1 MAKPIVYITCE
12 IPPDVLAMIGEVAE
26 IRQWMEEVA
35 IPPETL
41 LEKVRDIDGLLCL
54 LSEKVDVAVFG
65 AARRLKVV
73 SNVAVGYDNIDIAE
87 ATRRGIPVGHTPGV
101 LSETTADF
109 AFALLMAAARH
120 IARGDRYVRDG
131 QWLVPWEPKLLIGQ
145 DIHHSTLGIIG
156 LGRIGSEVARRARGF
171 NMKVLYHDAIRREEI
186 ERELGVEY
194 VSSLSE
200 LLSRS
205 DFVSVHAPLNEET
218 RKLIGP
224 AEFAMMKSTAILVNT
239 SRGPVV
245 DQRALYE
252 ALKSGRIAGA
262 AIDVAE
268 VEPIPMD
275 DPLLTLDNI
284 VITPHIA
291 SATGATR
298 DKMAVK
304 AAENLVAGVKG
315 ERLPHCVNPEVYNR
329 T

>member
-1 MAKPIVYITCE
+1 MAKSAVYITGR
-12 IPPDVLAMIGEVAE
+12 IPPEALAMIGEVAGV
-26 IRQWMEEVA
+26 RAWTEEMA
-35 IPPETL
+35 IPRETL
-41 LEKVRDIDGLLCL
+41 LEQVRDIDGLLCL
-54 LSEKVDVAVFG
+54 LSDKVDTAVLG

-73 SNVAVGYDNIDIAE
+73 SNVAVGYDNIDVAE

-131 QWLVPWEPKLLIGQ
+131 HWLVPWEQNLLIGR
-145 DIHHSTLGIIG
+145 DIHDSTLGIVG
-156 LGRIGSEVARRARGF
+156 LGRIGSEVARRAMGF
-171 NMKVLYHDAIRREEI
+171 NMKVLYHDAIRREEL
-186 ERELGVEY
+186 EREMGVEY

-205 DFVSVHAPLNEET
+205 DFISVHAPLNGET
-218 RKLIGP
+218 RKLIGT
-224 AEFAMMKSTAILVNT
+224 AEFSVMKSTAILVNT

-298 DKMAVK
+298 DKMAIK

-315 ERLPHCVNPEVYNR
+315 ERLPHCVNPEVYEKD
-329 T
+329 

>member
-12 IPPDVLAMIGEVAE
+12 ISPEVLAMIGGVAE
-26 IRQWMEEVA
+26 IRQWTEEVA

-54 LSEKVDVAVFG
+54 LSEKVDVAVFR

-101 LSETTADF
+101 LSETTADL
-109 AFALLMAAARH
+109 AFGLLMAAARH

-131 QWLVPWEPKLLIGQ
+131 QWLVPWEPKLLIGW
-145 DIHHSTLGIIG
+145 DIHGSTLGIVG
-156 LGRIGSEVARRARGF
+156 LGRIGSEVARRAMGF
-171 NMKVLYHDAIRREEI
+171 NMKVLYHDAIRREEL
-186 ERELGVEY
+186 EREMGVEY

-205 DFVSVHAPLNEET
+205 DFISVHAPLNGET
-218 RKLIGP
+218 RKLIGT
-224 AEFAMMKSTAILVNT
+224 AEFSVMKSTAILVNT

-298 DKMAVK
+298 DKMAIK

-315 ERLPHCVNPEVYNR
+315 ERLPHCVNPEVYEKD
-329 T
+329 

>member
-1 MAKPIVYITCE
+1 MMAKPIVYITCE
-12 IPPDVLAMIGEVAE
+12 IPPEVLAMIGEVAE
-26 IRQWMEEVA
+26 IGQWMEEVA
-35 IPPETL
+35 IPTETL

-54 LSEKVDVAVFG
+54 LSEKVDVAIFG

-87 ATRRGIPVGHTPGV
+87 ATRRGIPVGNTPGV

-120 IARGDRYVRDG
+120 IARGDRYVRNG

-145 DIHHSTLGIIG
+145 DIHHSTLGIVG
-156 LGRIGSEVARRARGF
+156 MGRIGSEVARRARGF
-171 NMKVLYHDAIRREEI
+171 NMKVLYHDAIRRQ
-186 ERELGVEY
+186 ELEKELDMEH
-194 VSSLSE
+194 VSSLLE

-205 DFVSVHAPLNEET
+205 DFVSVHTPLSQET
-218 RKLIGP
+218 RKLIGA
-224 AEFAMMKSTAILVNT
+224 AEFSAMKTTAILINT

-245 DQRALYE
+245 DQKALCE
-252 ALKSGRIAGA
+252 ALKSGQIASA

-268 VEPIPMD
+268 VEPMPMD

-291 SATGATR
+291 SSTDATR
-298 DKMAVK
+298 AKMAAK

-315 ERLPHCVNPEVYNR
+315 ERLPHCVNPE
-329 T
+329 